1 MPYLFSANSW
11 ARFRYLLK
19 KVTRVDG
26 EHETR
31 GSPRS
36 SFLYPIITFQC
47 STLSP
52 STHLF
57 PSFASKLLTRR
68 TGRPHNRA
76 VHLRISMARRMS
88 CDDTWDKKMCQASK
102 KVNRENTGQILS
114 TSTETYL
121 FRGMR
126 RWAQASLNAR
136 SICALS
142 ISSLVVF
149 NSAWI
154 QRQGRWNCR

>member
-19 KVTRVDG
+19 KVARVDG
-26 EHETR
+26 KHETR

-47 STLSP
+47 SNYLPQPTYSP
-52 STHLF
+52 RSRPNYSLGVLAGLITVPFIFAF
-57 PSFASKLLTRR
+57 PWQEECHATTPGTKRCV
-68 TGRPHNRA
+68 RPQLNG
-76 VHLRISMARRMS
+76 
-88 CDDTWDKKMCQASK
+88 
-102 KVNRENTGQILS
+102 ENTGQILS

-154 QRQGRWNCR
+154 QRQGRRNCR